1 MFITLICLVKGNTTA
16 NVFAVDIDSGKL
28 VSHLKK
34 VIKAEKAPEF
44 DKFPADKLKLWKV
57 SIPAK
62 QPSAQLTAVSK
73 ISVNIKDELGGVELF
88 PIDDISEHFDDSSN
102 KLIKKNL
109 HIIVE
114 PPTERKEVYCSAKYG
129 RLSKKRFQWTVTRE
143 MVTLDSLKKRVYQ
156 YFTFPDGTEPE
167 HLVISRVISGTSK
180 RISKPKSNSSSPNQK
195 KSDEAVIESKTIHI
209 STDEDLASIIWTS
222 APKVDLEMVVDTSQ
236 QPFSWYTYSRMK
248 TLFGL
253 QVDDYNFLP
262 TEYLVR
268 KGDISDE
275 LLESVISEILRNHTA
290 SPTITSDINEATRRV
305 FISSIIYAVVS
316 IFGGEVKIIPEY
328 EISGSYGKG
337 PFDWIIKIGDIIICV
352 TEAKKNDISHGI
364 GQSSVQAHASM
375 QRNRKKRTYT
385 DADLYDEEMFCIIST
400 GVEWIM
406 TKVILRGNEYD
417 ENNIG
422 VVEIRLCSPK
432 PDPIPLMKKS
442 LTKEDIREPVRNLLV
457 QIKGLLEE
465 QRDSVVSGKRRKTW
479 KSDKSDKSN
488 KSNIDKQ

>member
-1 MFITLICLVKGNTTA
+1 MSITLLCLVKGNTTA
-16 NVFAVDIDSGKL
+16 NVFAIDIDSGKL

-34 VIKAEKAPEF
+34 VIKAEKQNDFAGL
-44 DKFPADKLKLWKV
+44 DADKLRLWKV

-73 ISVNIKDELGGVELF
+73 ISVNIKDELGGVELS
-88 PIDDISEHFDDSSN
+88 PVDDISEHFDNGSN
-102 KLIKKNL
+102 KPIKKNL

-114 PPTERKEVYCSAKYG
+114 PPIERKEVHCSAKYG
-129 RLSKKRFQWTVTRE
+129 RFSKKSFQWTVTRE
-143 MVTLDSLKKRVYQ
+143 MVTLYSLKKRVYE

-167 HLVISRVISGTSK
+167 HLVISRVISGMSR
-180 RISKPKSNSSSPNQK
+180 RISKPKSNLSSPNQE

-209 STDEDLASIIWTS
+209 STDEDLASTIWTS
-222 APKVDLEMVVDTSQ
+222 APQVDLEMVVDTSQ

-248 TLFGL
+248 VLFGL
-253 QVDDYNFLP
+253 QVDDYNYLP
-262 TEYLVR
+262 TECLVR
-268 KGDISDE
+268 NGDISDE

-290 SPTITSDINEATRRV
+290 SPPITGDTNEATRRV

-316 IFGGEVKIIPEY
+316 TFGGEVKIIPEY
-328 EISGSYGKG
+328 EVSGSYGKG
-337 PFDWIIKIGDIIICV
+337 PFDWVIKIGDIIICV
-352 TEAKKNDISHGI
+352 TEAKRNDISHGI
-364 GQSSVQAHASM
+364 GQSSAQAHAFM
-375 QRNRKKRTYT
+375 QRNRNKRTYT

-417 ENNIG
+417 ENNSGI
-422 VVEIRLCSPK
+422 VEVRVCSPK
-432 PDPIPLMKKS
+432 PDPILLMKSS

-465 QRDSVVSGKRRKTW
+465 QRDSVVNGKRHKTW
-479 KSDKSDKSN
+479 KSN
-488 KSNIDKQ
+488 KSNTVKQLI